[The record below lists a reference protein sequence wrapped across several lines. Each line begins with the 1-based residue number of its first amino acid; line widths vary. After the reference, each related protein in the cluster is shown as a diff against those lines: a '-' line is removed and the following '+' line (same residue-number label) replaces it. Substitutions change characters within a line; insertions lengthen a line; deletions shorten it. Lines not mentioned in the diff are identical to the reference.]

1 MIFRNYLL
9 INAPRVLIFDNVR
22 KFARFLKM
30 LLQPMLQLILA
41 VYLLSLLFVLLP
53 TWVELY
59 ICNITHRFF
68 EQLSL
73 PHRNEPW
80 IEIFQVTLRSF
91 FKSKNETIKIFFGFY
106 INYKRKVKYILQKW
120 FLQRLLLMREIES
133 VLLSE
138 LWSQSINVCRS
149 RTCCSCRVK

>member
-120 FLQRLLLMREIES
+120 FLQRENSWWEKLRASCYRNFDLNRSTFVDL
-133 VLLSE
+133 E
-138 LWSQSINVCRS
+138 LVALAE
-149 RTCCSCRVK
+149 